1 MKNPLHYQ
9 LSDYDCGPTSV
20 LNAVAYL
27 FEREDIPPEI
37 LRNVMLY
44 CLDCHSFDGAPGK
57 LGTSTSA
64 MMFLSNWLDN
74 FGRVGIMPIS
84 SSYLAGDRVYLGS
97 ASSINDA
104 LKRGGVVVVRLFY
117 DELHYVLF
125 TGIDDKNIYLFDP
138 YYRTEPFNESD
149 IKIVLDKPFEY
160 NRIVPIEYFN
170 SLDEKLY
177 SLASPDSRE
186 AVIIFNQKTKITQE
200 DTVEYFI

>member
-1 MKNPLHYQ
+1 MKNPLYYQ

-104 LKRGGVVVVRLFY
+104 LKRGGVVVVRLFMMSGTMFC
-117 DELHYVLF
+117 LRVLM
-125 TGIDDKNIYLFDP
+125 
-138 YYRTEPFNESD
+138 
-149 IKIVLDKPFEY
+149 IKISIFSTRTTAP
-160 NRIVPIEYFN
+160 NRLMRAI
-170 SLDEKLY
+170 LK
-177 SLASPDSRE
+177 
-186 AVIIFNQKTKITQE
+186 
-200 DTVEYFI
+200 

>member
-104 LKRGGVVVVRLFY
+104 LKRGGVVVVRLFMMSGTMFC
-117 DELHYVLF
+117 LRVLM
-125 TGIDDKNIYLFDP
+125 
-138 YYRTEPFNESD
+138 
-149 IKIVLDKPFEY
+149 IKISIFSTRTTAP
-160 NRIVPIEYFN
+160 NRLMRAI
-170 SLDEKLY
+170 LK
-177 SLASPDSRE
+177 
-186 AVIIFNQKTKITQE
+186 
-200 DTVEYFI
+200 

>member
-64 MMFLSNWLDN
+64 MMLSIRLQMKHRRNVHLYGAMWK
-74 FGRVGIMPIS
+74 GKSIS
-84 SSYLAGDRVYLGS
+84 FHLQ
-97 ASSINDA
+97 I
-104 LKRGGVVVVRLFY
+104 
-117 DELHYVLF
+117 
-125 TGIDDKNIYLFDP
+125 
-138 YYRTEPFNESD
+138 
-149 IKIVLDKPFEY
+149 
-160 NRIVPIEYFN
+160 
-170 SLDEKLY
+170 
-177 SLASPDSRE
+177 
-186 AVIIFNQKTKITQE
+186 
-200 DTVEYFI
+200 

>member
-104 LKRGGVVVVRLFY
+104 LKRGGVVVVRLF
-117 DELHYVLF
+117 L
-125 TGIDDKNIYLFDP
+125 
-138 YYRTEPFNESD
+138 
-149 IKIVLDKPFEY
+149 
-160 NRIVPIEYFN
+160 
-170 SLDEKLY
+170 
-177 SLASPDSRE
+177 
-186 AVIIFNQKTKITQE
+186 
-200 DTVEYFI
+200 